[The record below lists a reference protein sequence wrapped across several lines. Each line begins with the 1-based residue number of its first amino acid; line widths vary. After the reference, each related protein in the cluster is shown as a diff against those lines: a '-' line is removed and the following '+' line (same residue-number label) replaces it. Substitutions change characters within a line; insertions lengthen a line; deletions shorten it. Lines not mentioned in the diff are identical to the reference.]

1 MSTLKRSDQVNSS
14 IASPVTGC
22 QEFHAAML
30 NNDAMAQ
37 LQGLKQE
44 IEAQK
49 EQAEATVKGTQN
61 RYGFAVVDD
70 GREIFIPPDEML
82 KVLPGDRVGICIR
95 PAPNRDRKAK
105 GKAKEGRTVAEIERL
120 VESPLDRFVGK
131 IVTKGKAVFVEPDLH
146 NLSRWL
152 FIPPHARNG
161 AKAGDL
167 VECAVLRHPIK
178 DGKPSAK
185 VLQLL
190 GNEQTPGI
198 ENRYCATRV
207 GIPWEWSDKE
217 AKILTDYAAS
227 RSPLDEQDR
236 VDLTHLSFVSIDSA
250 RTVDIDDALYA
261 EVTSSGWT
269 LYVAIADPTA
279 YLDGND
285 EVEKALL
292 ARGTSVYFHGDV
304 IPMLPEGISRDL
316 CALSEDT
323 IRPALVCKMLVTD
336 DGRVAEYEF
345 MKASVR
351 SRAKLTYAAVDR
363 YVTGHN
369 DELIAWSNPLE
380 ALVQAY
386 RALRRYREE
395 HELVMEDRQEYRWH
409 LNESK
414 QIETIDIGEKL
425 ASQHLVEECM
435 IATNRSAASL
445 LTSANATGPFVIHSG
460 FRKDRLEEARE
471 FLSRYQPELVDVK
484 LETLEGYRQVL
495 TTLSQ
500 PHPQPLRGMVNRLL
514 TRAAFS
520 IQSREHMGMG
530 LPAYTNATSPLR
542 KYLDFMAHRQI
553 KAVLEKSTAD
563 KVAGG
568 MLSKTSE
575 MIARS
580 REASQAAERWL
591 THNYLEKLKGEGT
604 LHFSGVV
611 CHITSAG
618 FTVRLDETGLEGVV
632 DLRQDPEKFSFD
644 KWTASLTSTTRRFQL
659 NQAVHLNYGGVAAGG
674 DHVVVFTL
682 DEHSGLKPPKEGSE
696 G

>member
-1 MSTLKRSDQVNSS
+1 MPTLKRSDQVNSS

-167 VECAVLRHPIK
+167 VECAVLRHPIR

-409 LNESK
+409 LNENK
-414 QIETIDIGEKL
+414 QIETIDKGEKL

-460 FRKDRLEEARE
+460 FRKDRFDEARE
-471 FLSRYQPELVDVK
+471 FLSRYHPELVDVK

-591 THNYLEKLKGEGT
+591 THNYLEKLKGDGK

-659 NQAVHLNYGGVAAGG
+659 NQAVHVNYGGVAAGG

>member
-409 LNESK
+409 LNENK
-414 QIETIDIGEKL
+414 QIETIDKGEKL

-591 THNYLEKLKGEGT
+591 THNYLEKLKGDGK

-659 NQAVHLNYGGVAAGG
+659 NQAVHVNYGGLAAGG

>member
-1 MSTLKRSDQVNSS
+1 
-14 IASPVTGC
+14 
-22 QEFHAAML
+22 ML

-460 FRKDRLEEARE
+460 FRKDRLDEARE

-591 THNYLEKLKGEGT
+591 THNYLEKLKGDGK

-659 NQAVHLNYGGVAAGG
+659 NQAVHVNYGGLAAGG

-682 DEHSGLKPPKEGSE
+682 DENSGLKPHKEGSE

>member
-1 MSTLKRSDQVNSS
+1 
-14 IASPVTGC
+14 
-22 QEFHAAML
+22 ML

-285 EVEKALL
+285 AVEKALL

-591 THNYLEKLKGEGT
+591 THNYLEKLKGDGK

-659 NQAVHLNYGGVAAGG
+659 NQAVHVNYGGLAAGG

-682 DEHSGLKPPKEGSE
+682 DENSGLKPHKEGSE

>member
-1 MSTLKRSDQVNSS
+1 
-14 IASPVTGC
+14 
-22 QEFHAAML
+22 ML

-414 QIETIDIGEKL
+414 QIESIDIGEKL

-591 THNYLEKLKGEGT
+591 THNYLEKLKGDGK

-659 NQAVHLNYGGVAAGG
+659 NQAVHVNYGGLAAGG

-682 DEHSGLKPPKEGSE
+682 DENSGLKPHKEGSE

>member
-1 MSTLKRSDQVNSS
+1 
-14 IASPVTGC
+14 
-22 QEFHAAML
+22 ML

-471 FLSRYQPELVDVK
+471 FLSHYQPELVDVK

-591 THNYLEKLKGEGT
+591 THNYLEKLKGDGK

-659 NQAVHLNYGGVAAGG
+659 NQAVHVNYGGLAAGG

-682 DEHSGLKPPKEGSE
+682 DENSGLKPHKEGSE